1 MGECSWA
8 PGRAQ
13 QSLLSF
19 NGEAATFAEKER
31 EFQPPQSKGEAEAI
45 PRLLASGI
53 CD

>member
-13 QSLLSF
+13 PSLLPF
-19 NGEAATFAEKER
+19 KGKTATFVEKER
-31 EFQPPQSKGEAEAI
+31 EFQPPQPKGEAEGV
-45 PRLLASGI
+45 PCLLASGI